1 MSTDKAYI
9 YELYGKLDNDNQP
22 ISITFDIEN
31 IVLIAYIVYSVE
43 SFLDIGKTSPLT
55 SFNNSI
61 L

>member
-1 MSTDKAYI
+1 MSTNEAYI
-9 YELYGKLDNDNQP
+9 YELYSKLGNDNQP
-22 ISITFDIEN
+22 ITIAFDIEN
-31 IVLIAYIVYSVE
+31 IVLITDTVYSVE